1 MNMIHYPA
9 MFHEAEEGGYW
20 AEFPDLPGCF
30 TQGEDMN
37 ETYEMA
43 KDALGL
49 FLVDMVDKSEELPK
63 ASSLNDI
70 KQENNSTIVMIPFN
84 YLEYKKTIK
93 KKAVKKT
100 LSIPEWLNDLAIK
113 ENMNFSQVLQEAL
126 IEKLV
131 DKI

>member
-113 ENMNFSQVLQEAL
+113 ENVNFSQVLQEAL

>member
-1 MNMIHYPA
+1 MKYPV
-9 MFHEAEEGGYW
+9 
-20 AEFPDLPGCF
+20 
-30 TQGEDMN
+30 
-37 ETYEMA
+37 
-43 KDALGL
+43 
-49 FLVDMVDKSEELPK
+49 VDVRPL
-63 ASSLNDI
+63 I
-70 KQENNSTIVMIPFN
+70 QWIRNNSYVMIPFN

-113 ENMNFSQVLQEAL
+113 ENVNFSQVLQEAL